1 MNYPVKRRNNSIYQP
16 TKCCSTPQVPDSI
29 FPQKPDKNR
38 NMAGQVKTIIHM
50 KNARGEEMTVYQT
63 QQMLNL
69 FKNSI
74 GNWSIND
81 GIGNNRR
88 KKR

>member
-1 MNYPVKRRNNSIYQP
+1 MNCPVKSRNNSIYQP
-16 TKCCSTPQVPDSI
+16 TKDCSTPQIPRSI
-29 FPQKPDKNR
+29 FPQKAGKNR

-69 FKNSI
+69 LNNSR
-74 GNWSIND
+74 GNWNIND
-81 GIGNNRR
+81 GIGNKRR

>member
-1 MNYPVKRRNNSIYQP
+1 MNCPVKSRINSIYQS
-16 TKCCSTPQVPDSI
+16 TKNYSTPQIPRSI
-29 FPQKPDKNR
+29 FPQKSGKNR

-69 FKNSI
+69 LNNSR
-74 GNWSIND
+74 GSWNIND

>member
-1 MNYPVKRRNNSIYQP
+1 MNCPVKSRNNSIYQP
-16 TKCCSTPQVPDSI
+16 TKYCSTPQVPCSI
-29 FPQKPDKNR
+29 FPQKADKNR

-69 FKNSI
+69 LNNSR
-74 GNWSIND
+74 GSWNIND

>member
-1 MNYPVKRRNNSIYQP
+1 MNYPVKRHNNSIYQT
-16 TKCCSTPQVPDSI
+16 TKCCSTPQVPNSI

>member
-1 MNYPVKRRNNSIYQP
+1 MNSTAKRRNNSIYQP
-16 TKCCSTPQVPDSI
+16 TKYCSTPQVPCSI
-29 FPQKPDKNR
+29 FPQKEIKNR
-38 NMAGQVKTIIHM
+38 NIAGQVKTIIHM

-63 QQMLNL
+63 QQILNL
-69 FKNSI
+69 LNNSR

-81 GIGNNRR
+81 GIGNKRR